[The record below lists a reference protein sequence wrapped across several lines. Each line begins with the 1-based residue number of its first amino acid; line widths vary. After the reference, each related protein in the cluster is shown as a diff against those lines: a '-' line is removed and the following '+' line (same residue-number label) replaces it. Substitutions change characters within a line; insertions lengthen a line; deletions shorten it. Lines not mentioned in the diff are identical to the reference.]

1 MATNP
6 TEVQAGQ
13 DVLGADGKKIGT
25 VAGVL
30 KDTSGSV
37 PATPGLEIPDTIERR
52 SSAREYMRVEAAGG
66 LLSTGMRE
74 FYLPVDAIQNTTERA
89 VTLSCTADDCE
100 SRYQTMPDF
109 VQS

>member
-1 MATNP
+1 MTTNA

-37 PATPGLEIPDTIERR
+37 PATPGLEIPDTVERR
-52 SSAREYMRVEAAGG
+52 SSGRHFMRVEASGG

-74 FYLPVDAIQNTTERA
+74 FYVPLDAIQTATDRA

-100 SRYQTMPDF
+100 SRYAAKPSFME
-109 VQS
+109 

>member
-1 MATNP
+1 MATNA

-30 KDTSGSV
+30 KDTAGSI

-52 SSAREYMRVEAAGG
+52 NRSTHYIRVEATGG
-66 LLSTGMRE
+66 ILSTGMRE
-74 FYLPVDAIQNTTERA
+74 FYVPLDAIQNSTERS
-89 VTLSCTADDCE
+89 VTLSCTADECE
-100 SRYQTMPDF
+100 GRYQTKPDF
-109 VQS
+109 IES